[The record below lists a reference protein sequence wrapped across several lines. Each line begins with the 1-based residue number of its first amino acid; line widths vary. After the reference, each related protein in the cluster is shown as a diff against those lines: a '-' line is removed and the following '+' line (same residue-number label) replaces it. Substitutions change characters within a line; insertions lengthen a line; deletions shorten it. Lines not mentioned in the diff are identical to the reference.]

1 MGRQRKGIGRVCF
14 IQNVN
19 ISTGSYRIH
28 INDLNIYFNKLGINS
43 VINPRNVNDYDVIIY
58 GKNSGIKYINNK
70 IIGVVTPG
78 SDNYDLLKKVNFI
91 IVGSIEEKES
101 MIKYNKNCFLFPQIE
116 NMYLNEIPKIH
127 IKKEEIVIGY
137 HGNPNHLNHMD
148 LGLSKALERL
158 SKVKNIKLLVIKSG
172 IAPIS
177 DWKIGKPNINIEFR
191 RWDIRNIKNIIKEFD
206 IGIVPNISEI
216 EHTNKL
222 RNNPIL
228 GMHNTD
234 IKIRFKNKS
243 NIGRALVLFQMG
255 IPVVAD
261 ITPSNMH
268 ILANPDNGYAVL
280 SEEGW
285 YNALKNLCCEKRRNY
300 ISQNAYTECKR
311 LYNPLHWAQRL
322 INNIKTINNN

>member
-1 MGRQRKGIGRVCF
+1 MKVCL
-14 IQNVN
+14 IENGN
-19 ISTGSYRIH
+19 INTGSYRIH
-28 INDLNIYFNKLGINS
+28 INDLNIYFNKIGTNS
-43 VINPRNVNDYDVIIY
+43 VINPRNILDYDVIIY
-58 GKNSGIKYINNK
+58 GKNSQVKPINNK
-70 IIGVVTPG
+70 IIGVITPG
-78 SDNYDLLKKVNFI
+78 ADNYALLKNVNFI

-127 IKKEEIVIGY
+127 IKKEEIIIGY
-137 HGNPNHLNHMD
+137 HGNQNHLNHMNC
-148 LGLSKALERL
+148 GLKDALERL
-158 SKVKNIKLLVIKSG
+158 SKERKIKLIFTCSNQNEW
-172 IAPIS
+172 IQ
-177 DWKIGKPNINIEFR
+177 GKPNINIEFR
-191 RWDIRNIKNIIKEFD
+191 KWDIRNIKNTIKEFD
-206 IGIVPNISEI
+206 IGIIPNISEI

-222 RNNPIL
+222 SDNLTI
-228 GMHNTD
+228 GMYNTD

-280 SEEGW
+280 GENGW
-285 YNALKNLCCEKRRNY
+285 YNALNELCCEKNRNFV
-300 ISQNAYTECKR
+300 SQNAYAECKR
-311 LYNPLHWAQRL
+311 LYNPLDWAQRL